1 MCQNIKKPLLK
12 TLFWL
17 SNILLN
23 KNYILGNFVKKFEA
37 FLNFLTENS
46 ALEIFKGLYLENK
59 GL

>member
-1 MCQNIKKPLLK
+1 MPKHQKAAVK
-12 TLFWL
+12 TLYRL